1 MKKSYKRNKNKFE
14 KEEQDKEQARA
25 QKEQVQ
31 RELEEKRRKKQ
42 EEKERLRNEQRL
54 DSLRRTLEKS
64 IQEEDRREI
73 ELQQQQIESLEKE
86 RLQKIQESISMEKEL
101 QSAQVQVYFEESLLA
116 YKRREQADDLAK
128 RIAQQLRNEILAERR
143 KLELEREAYSPREKP
158 RTKEERAN
166 RELQR
171 IEDYT
176 QIRSELSRQINEDK
190 YQLQQE
196 DIVIELQKE
205 KQYAL
210 QRIAELTKINQDS
223 VFQQTWYKF
232 TDSISQST
240 PNLASRL
247 DVYKENIEDY
257 IISKR
262 VFAYRERERQ
272 VRERLISIE
281 RSRIEQQEERL
292 RRLTKLYEREQI
304 KSEQSDQ
311 REGDPASSTIRK

>member
-1 MKKSYKRNKNKFE
+1 M
-14 KEEQDKEQARA
+14 
-25 QKEQVQ
+25 
-31 RELEEKRRKKQ
+31 
-42 EEKERLRNEQRL
+42 
-54 DSLRRTLEKS
+54 
-64 IQEEDRREI
+64 
-73 ELQQQQIESLEKE
+73 
-86 RLQKIQESISMEKEL
+86 
-101 QSAQVQVYFEESLLA
+101 
-116 YKRREQADDLAK
+116 
-128 RIAQQLRNEILAERR
+128 
-143 KLELEREAYSPREKP
+143 
-158 RTKEERAN
+158 
-166 RELQR
+166 
-171 IEDYT
+171 
-176 QIRSELSRQINEDK
+176 
-190 YQLQQE
+190 
-196 DIVIELQKE
+196 
-205 KQYAL
+205 
-210 QRIAELTKINQDS
+210 TKINQDS

-311 REGDPASSTIRK
+311 REAEIQRLQQFENRRIMLRQLEDEERHTYHRSEIQRIKIFDLIVKKDIELFGDSFDEYLSASQFDEVIIWCVVDKCLLIESISHNQFVWPVILVVRHWIILTLQCNPKLHGNSIKNTSFAWQDY